1 MYHWYSLL
9 LKRRRARF
17 TRFHLNCTQIS
28 TRLVSHILR
37 YPVSRIK
44 QSQVDLYDP
53 LCVAKFPRVAKA
65 LEDGVEAVLRPGEVL
80 YIPEYWYHH
89 IEAPYGQ
96 NTSINFWFSSDT
108 NAPKPVEAV
117 AEGGYER
124 YPASV
129 DPAKRLAL
137 YRFVEEKAKEMMGG
151 NAAAS
156 TEFFRRMHRRFVRGG
171 EGGEEG
177 EEDETALTPAQETL
191 RVQLVALMG
200 TFLHA
205 DDVIGFFTELVEGTS
220 LSVSSPSAY

>member
-1 MYHWYSLL
+1 M
-9 LKRRRARF
+9 
-17 TRFHLNCTQIS
+17 
-28 TRLVSHILR
+28 
-37 YPVSRIK
+37 
-44 QSQVDLYDP
+44 
-53 LCVAKFPRVAKA
+53 AKFPRVAKA

>member
-1 MYHWYSLL
+1 M
-9 LKRRRARF
+9 
-17 TRFHLNCTQIS
+17 
-28 TRLVSHILR
+28 
-37 YPVSRIK
+37 
-44 QSQVDLYDP
+44 
-53 LCVAKFPRVAKA
+53 
-65 LEDGVEAVLRPGEVL
+65 LRPGEVL

-108 NAPKPVEAV
+108 NAPKSVEA
-117 AEGGYER
+117 G

-220 LSVSSPSAY
+220 LSVSSLSAY